1 MTNTEPSKKF
11 PGPAEFFLRRS
22 LYDAVRFDDEQV
34 WDVLKI
40 FFFSGTYDNYCVEC
54 KRTSTFQAVKVE
66 RPKEYVRDYAKEAA
80 LEKQGKKPE
89 LPNVPFGITTVS
101 TKCARSDHHLQFF
114 IFLVQKH
121 FESDDDW
128 TIYSTVE
135 KIGQHPSF
143 SDINIQKLK
152 NYSAVLG
159 KEKTRELSRAIGL
172 ASHDVGIGSY
182 VYLRRVFESLVEDAH
197 QTAKKSSGWK
207 EEEYL
212 SKRMAE
218 KIQMLKNELP
228 PFLVEHPKIY
238 SILSKGIH
246 ELSES
251 DCLKNFETL
260 KLGTELILDQRL
272 EAKERENKIKATR
285 EALGKI

>member
-1 MTNTEPSKKF
+1 M
-11 PGPAEFFLRRS
+11 
-22 LYDAVRFDDEQV
+22 
-34 WDVLKI
+34 
-40 FFFSGTYDNYCVEC
+40 
-54 KRTSTFQAVKVE
+54 
-66 RPKEYVRDYAKEAA
+66 
-80 LEKQGKKPE
+80 EKQGKKPE
-89 LPNVPFGITTVS
+89 LPNIPFGITTVS
-101 TKCARSDHHLQFF
+101 TKCARSDNHLQFF
-114 IFLVQKH
+114 VFLVQKH
-121 FESDDDW
+121 IESDDDW

-182 VYLRRVFESLVEDAH
+182 VYLRRVFEGLVEDAH
-197 QTAKKSSGWK
+197 QTAKKSSDWK